1 MLRRVARLA
10 RGVAVTALLCAS
22 VLFALA
28 LAELGLRVAR
38 PDAASRIEYPCFYL
52 PDARTGFRYA
62 PNGRGHVSGHFEIDN
77 EVALNSLGFYD
88 DEPADAARVGLRV
101 LAVGDSFTA
110 ALNVPRDQ
118 VWTAVL
124 ERELRAR
131 GYADADVVNLGLDGT
146 GTDVQLELLR
156 EYVPRLRPQVVL
168 LAFFAN
174 DIEDV
179 QNGRFTRECYR
190 DTVLSYQTP
199 VQRDALRARVDAH
212 AQRRVLR
219 ALADHSLLARLAL
232 TAWEGP
238 RTLFRLNF
246 LQPSRAELGITP
258 ELLRERAPRGRE
270 SFEALARFAERCECG
285 LVVVPVPARRE
296 LEASLALARGV
307 SVGLPLQ
314 IVDVL
319 PGIRAALARDGCE
332 PSDLFFRYDAH
343 LNDYGNR
350 LFAEAVA
357 DAIDWRPRGAAA
369 VPVASS
375 GAPPPPSAR

>member
-10 RGVAVTALLCAS
+10 RGVALTALVCAS
-22 VLFALA
+22 LLLSLA

-38 PDAASRIEYPCFYL
+38 PAAASRIEYPCFYL

-88 DEPADAARVGLRV
+88 DEPADGAHAGLRV

-156 EYVPRLRPQVVL
+156 EYVPRFRPQVVL

-199 VQRDALRARVDAH
+199 AQRDALRARVDAH

-246 LQPSRAELGITP
+246 LQPSRVELGITP
-258 ELLRERAPRGRE
+258 ELLRERAPRERE
-270 SFEALARFAERCECG
+270 TFEALAQFAARCGCG
-285 LVVVPVPARRE
+285 LVVVPVPARRQ
-296 LEASLALARGV
+296 LDASLALARRV
-307 SVGLPLQ
+307 SAGLPLP

-319 PGIRAALARDGCE
+319 PGMRAALAADGR
-332 PSDLFFRYDAH
+332 SGADLYFVHDAH
-343 LNDYGNR
+343 LNAYGNR
-350 LFAEAVA
+350 LYAQALADAVA
-357 DAIDWRPRGAAA
+357 WPLQPAA
-369 VPVASS
+369 PT
-375 GAPPPPSAR
+375 P